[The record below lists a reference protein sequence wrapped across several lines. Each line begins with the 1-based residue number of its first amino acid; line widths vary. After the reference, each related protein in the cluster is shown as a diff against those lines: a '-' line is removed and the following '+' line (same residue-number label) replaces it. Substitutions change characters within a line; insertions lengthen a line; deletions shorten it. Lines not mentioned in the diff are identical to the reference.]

1 MLELKEDVEYPDI
14 VTNAYEL
21 VEFVVKKYNIKTF
34 DEFTCPYFK
43 DLAKEMYYE
52 VK

>member
-1 MLELKEDVEYPDI
+1 MLELTEDLDYNEAVI
-14 VTNAYEL
+14 CAWEL
-21 VEFVVKKYNIKTF
+21 VESVIKKYNIKTF

-43 DLAKEMYYE
+43 ALAKVLYHE